1 MALMQQ
7 VSTAQALW
15 RGLTMRCPNCG
26 TGKLFDRFLK
36 VVGHCSVCGEELHHH
51 RADDFPAYIVIFLVG
66 HTMVPAALAFEIDY
80 APPMW
85 LHFLIWLPL
94 MTISWRFCSP
104 RREWSSPCNGS
115 SECTASR
122 RRNCG
127 ASPSP
132 IEEGTMASTR
142 QYSLTRRGFCLCCI
156 GSATFAAT
164 GGWLTPRQVFAEAR
178 NIVDLFRDEAAKAR
192 IKVHKLRGNVSILE

>member
-51 RADDFPAYIVIFLVG
+51 LADDFPAYIVIFVVG

-94 MTISWRFCSP
+94 MTISVLALLQPTKGVVVALQWQLGMHGF
-104 RREWSSPCNGS
+104 
-115 SECTASR
+115 A
-122 RRNCG
+122 
-127 ASPSP
+127 PS
-132 IEEGTMASTR
+132 
-142 QYSLTRRGFCLCCI
+142 
-156 GSATFAAT
+156 
-164 GGWLTPRQVFAEAR
+164 
-178 NIVDLFRDEAAKAR
+178 
-192 IKVHKLRGNVSILE
+192 KLRRLAIAD